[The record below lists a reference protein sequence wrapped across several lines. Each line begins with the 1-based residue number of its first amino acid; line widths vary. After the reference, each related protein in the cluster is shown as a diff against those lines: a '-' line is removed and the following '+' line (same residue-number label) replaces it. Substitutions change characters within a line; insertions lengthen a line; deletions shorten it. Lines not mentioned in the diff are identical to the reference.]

1 MRRVLCVALLLGLAG
16 GAGVAAEE
24 MGPIQVDVRRVR
36 ISLGF
41 AGQQVF
47 LFGQAPP
54 GTERVVVVLE
64 APPCG
69 PVRLMEKG
77 RVGPFWLGVR
87 QFRVEEVPGLYQ
99 TYLSCPEGN
108 VLRPCAEREPLE
120 RVNRALQAEGRVVG
134 PEAIALEARVEVL
147 SEETAPVENRKVLA
161 GLWALQERRGLYGV
175 HPNRV
180 RLNREGRYS
189 CTCRLPAA
197 APEGKYSATVYF
209 LSGSRLLGAAEK
221 DLFVRRSG
229 LVAWLSRLARHH
241 AALYGGITV
250 LIALGAGWLAG
261 AIFRRETR
269 H

>member
-1 MRRVLCVALLLGLAG
+1 MRRVLWLTVVLLVVGS
-16 GAGVAAEE
+16 VAAPAEE
-24 MGPIQVDVRRVR
+24 LGPVQVDVRRVR

-41 AGQQVF
+41 AGQQIF

-87 QFRVEEVPGLYQ
+87 QFRVEDVPGLYRVH
-99 TYLSCPEGN
+99 LSCPGGN
-108 VLRPCAEREPLE
+108 VLHPCPEQDSLPL
-120 RVNRALQAEGRVVG
+120 VNRGLGAGGEVVG
-134 PEAIALEARVEVL
+134 PEAIAMRAKVEVL
-147 SEETAPVENRKVLA
+147 SGQAGPEARREVLD
-161 GLWALQERRGLYGV
+161 GLWELQRRRGLYGV
-175 HPNRV
+175 HPNSV
-180 RLNREGRYS
+180 RLNGAGRYY

-209 LSGSRLLGAAEK
+209 LDGGRVLGAATEG
-221 DLFVRRSG
+221 LFVRRSG

-241 AALYGGITV
+241 AATYGGITV
-250 LIALGAGWLAG
+250 LIALAAGWLAG
-261 AIFRRETR
+261 AIFRKETR

>member
-1 MRRVLCVALLLGLAG
+1 MRRALLLTLVILVAG
-16 GAGVAAEE
+16 AAASSAEE
-24 MGPIQVDVRRVR
+24 MDPIQVDVRRVR

-41 AGQQVF
+41 AGQQIF
-47 LFGQAPP
+47 LFGKAPA
-54 GTERVVVVLE
+54 GTDRVVVLLE
-64 APPCG
+64 APACG

-87 QFRVEEVPGLYQ
+87 QFRVENVPGLYLVH
-99 TYLSCPEGN
+99 LSCPGGN
-108 VLRPCAEREPLE
+108 VLHPCPERDPLPT
-120 RVNRALQAEGRVVG
+120 VNRGLESGGGVVG
-134 PEAIALEARVEVL
+134 PEAIATRAKVEVL
-147 SEETAPVENRKVLA
+147 SGEAGPEARREVLN

-175 HPNRV
+175 HPNSV
-180 RLNREGRYS
+180 RLNGAGRYY

-209 LSGSRLLGAAEK
+209 LGEGRVLGGATE

-241 AALYGGITV
+241 AAAYGGITV
-250 LIALGAGWLAG
+250 LIALGAGWFAG
-261 AIFRRETR
+261 AIFRKETR